1 MKKLTVMI
9 ILLVTALSQ
18 TSFAQDTSKVQT
30 SSLLKGYYD
39 IKNSLIS
46 GDAKL
51 TATSANGFIGVLNG
65 IDYKIISEG
74 NVNALLKDATAI
86 SESKDINEQ
95 RKIFE
100 NLSLNMTELA
110 KAVDLSDESIY
121 QMYCPMKGAYWLSSE
136 KEIKNPYF
144 GNSMLTCGKVVDTI
158 DK

>member
-1 MKKLTVMI
+1 MKKLPVMI
-9 ILLVTALSQ
+9 ILLVAALSQ
-18 TSFAQDTSKVQT
+18 TSYAQDTSKVQT
-30 SSLLKGYYD
+30 SSLIKSYYD
-39 IKNSLIS
+39 IKNSLVT

-51 TATSANGFIGVLNG
+51 TASSATGFIEVLNG
-65 IDYKIISEG
+65 VDYKIISEG

-95 RKIFE
+95 RKTFE

-121 QMYCPMKGAYWLSSE
+121 QMYCPMKDAYWLSSE

-144 GNSMLTCGKVVDTI
+144 GNSMLNCGKVVDTI